1 MFVELRRLATDRGV
15 RHAASLMHAR
25 FLIIT
30 IALQLTFHHITN
42 RSFYRNEIC
51 SRPFPSLPYRE
62 PRRRSR
68 QRGYTWREQPGAF
81 NISLIIN
88 FPRQDAGFAQ
98 EIVSTNIVVEM
109 TLDGDKCLVH
119 FISLHC
125 LSSRFV
131 SEMQT
136 FAIETFDRVTK

>member
-1 MFVELRRLATDRGV
+1 MKFVHVPFHLFHIGNQDGGLGSGDTRGGS
-15 RHAASLMHAR
+15 SLVHQT
-25 FLIIT
+25 LV
-30 IALQLTFHHITN
+30 
-42 RSFYRNEIC
+42 
-51 SRPFPSLPYRE
+51 
-62 PRRRSR
+62 
-68 QRGYTWREQPGAF
+68 
-81 NISLIIN
+81 IIN